1 MFLRMS
7 FSLNVSALRLWNQ
20 KRSWDQ
26 IGSLHKDC
34 QVDTHSLHLKRAFHF
49 SWSWENRLISI
60 DTIWYQLIV
69 AIFLVEITSW
79 KCLVSMLSH
88 VQLDVSTSK
97 VTWQRSQN
105 PWQTQAA
112 NYFKETKWRDTEGT
126 EDIRVQQRYC
136 WTQWLSER
144 CPEALSILSKAE
156 TKLTKRLAVCWS
168 KSNAVKL

>member
-1 MFLRMS
+1 MFLRRMS
-7 FSLNVSALRLWNQ
+7 FSLNVSALRLWKQ

-69 AIFLVEITSW
+69 TW

-88 VQLDVSTSK
+88 VQLEVSTSK

-112 NYFKETKWRDTEGT
+112 NYFKETKSKDTEGT

-156 TKLTKRLAVCWS
+156 TKRLAVCWL